1 MTDRTELPLKSAQL
15 AAKGSAV
22 LQRRLKIAQ
31 ERFAGRMRE
40 ISERAAKQLSS
51 APATPW
57 GWWQAGAEYAVDFAQ
72 RSILFWDTL
81 RQRGNNYVEHE
92 RAGKP
97 PLLSFEHETVLDGRT
112 LARPVN
118 YALVRIVPPAGV
130 TIDAE
135 RRPYIIIDPR

>member
-1 MTDRTELPLKSAQL
+1 MKDRTELPLKSAQL
-15 AAKGSAV
+15 AAKGGAV

-31 ERFAGRMRE
+31 DRLAGRMRE
-40 ISERAAKQLSS
+40 ISERAAKEISNP
-51 APATPW
+51 PATPW
-57 GWWQAGAEYAVDFAQ
+57 AWWQAGTEYAVDFAQ
-72 RSILFWDTL
+72 RSVLFWDTL

-97 PLLSFEHETVLDGRT
+97 PLLNFEFETVLDGRT

-130 TIDAE
+130 TVNDAS
-135 RRPYIIIDPR
+135 RPYVIIDPR